1 MSKEEKCL
9 LCALQCFT
17 IVFITFVI
25 LVAMNVDG
33 EHRRRKRY
41 QKPTEPP
48 DTREREKDPDC
59 QCRDVVVKNETL
71 PKAHIVL
78 EFIYVIVI
86 VVFLKPK
93 NTKRVQNNPF
103 DEIF

>member
-17 IVFITFVI
+17 IIFVTFVI
-25 LVAMNVDG
+25 LVAMNADG

-71 PKAHIVL
+71 PKAHIL
-78 EFIYVIVI
+78 F
-86 VVFLKPK
+86 
-93 NTKRVQNNPF
+93 
-103 DEIF
+103 

>member
-1 MSKEEKCL
+1 
-9 LCALQCFT
+9 
-17 IVFITFVI
+17 
-25 LVAMNVDG
+25 MNADG

-71 PKAHIVL
+71 PKAHIL
-78 EFIYVIVI
+78 F
-86 VVFLKPK
+86 
-93 NTKRVQNNPF
+93 
-103 DEIF
+103 